1 MKLNVAIVG
10 SNFGLRGYLPVI
22 DKIKKLNL
30 RVICSRNIKKLS
42 DEISLKNV
50 ILEENWKKVFKNNID
65 LIILAVPPEIQE
77 KILLYNVKFKKKI
90 FFEKPIST
98 NFYTSE
104 KIINIYKKKKI
115 KSEINLTYLNHD
127 LFKELKLLIKKEL
140 LGKILNYK
148 INWSV
153 NSYDFWHGIKSWK
166 TDEKKG
172 GGLKNIFLTHILS
185 YCEFLFGEYKIK
197 KKKIKK
203 STNFIKGYKTDFFL
217 NFIGSNRI
225 KGTIRLYLKKLGF
238 QNHEIIINFEK
249 GCVKLFTKSQ
259 DWTKDFVLE
268 ISKKKKKQTIK
279 TMKKSIF
286 RDGRCL
292 QIKNG
297 IESFLKS
304 KSSKNLY
311 YCLNAEKK
319 INLIH

>member
-1 MKLNVAIVG
+1 MKLNVGIIG

-22 DKIKKLNL
+22 KKIKKLNL
-30 RVICSRNIKKLS
+30 RIICSRNIKKLS
-42 DEISLKNV
+42 DEINLKNV
-50 ILEENWKKVFKNNID
+50 ILENNWKKVFKNNID

-77 KILLYNVKFKKKI
+77 KILLYNIKFKKKI

-104 KIINIYKKKKI
+104 KIFNIYKKKKI

-127 LFKELKLLIKKEL
+127 LFKKLKLLIKKKL
-140 LGKILNYK
+140 LGKVLNYK

-153 NSYDFWHGIKSWK
+153 NSYDFWNGIESWK

-185 YCEFLFGEYKIK
+185 YCEFLFGEYKIEK
-197 KKKIKK
+197 TKIKR
-203 STNFIKGYKTDFFL
+203 STNLIKGYKTHIFL
-217 NFIGSNRI
+217 NFIGFNGT
-225 KGTIRLYLKKLGF
+225 KGTIRLYLKKIGF

-249 GCVKLFTKSQ
+249 GYVKLFTKSQ
-259 DWTKDFVLE
+259 DWTKDFILE
-268 ISKKKKKQTIK
+268 INIKKKKQIIK

-297 IESFLKS
+297 IESFLKF